1 MLKSYDAKTNGR
13 VCDARAVAHLT
24 GHWHRNHCPLS
35 PLRVPNQCGEQLLAG
50 EVRPSSDETFLFIT
64 LTEREK
70 VVSPVT
76 SPLSDSLLGLPG
88 CRSWSRESGVT
99 GLVIPDFFLPDP
111 EFHPIPCYTSD
122 SSKLVSSAS
131 LLTTGQQLYFI
142 HKPKPKHD
150 LYFHST
156 LAETMA
162 HCHCG
167 LFL

>member
-1 MLKSYDAKTNGR
+1 MIVRVSAPLLPKIWNMVMLKSYDAKTNGR

-88 CRSWSRESGVT
+88 CSSGVRCYGT
-99 GLVIPDFFLPDP
+99 CYSWFFPPRPWIPS
-111 EFHPIPCYTSD
+111 HPVLHLWQLKTCFQC
-122 SSKLVSSAS
+122 LSAHNWTAT
-131 LLTTGQQLYFI
+131 L
-142 HKPKPKHD
+142 
-150 LYFHST
+150 FHS
-156 LAETMA
+156 
-162 HCHCG
+162 
-167 LFL
+167 